1 MKVEEIS
8 EQQFYTFMKNYND
21 MYHFMH
27 DELYYD
33 YMKDNVTVHLL
44 GLIDNMDNVIGVSM
58 LSEYPLVR
66 SFKAMSTHSGP
77 VIEDFT
83 NEKLERFIKGIDDFA
98 KSKGAVTL
106 TFSPYT
112 IYQMRDRD
120 GNVIEDDPKNN
131 KEIIRIFS
139 RNGFKHHGFTRQMIF
154 GESIRFL
161 SVVDISGSLDE
172 ILKNMDRSTRYN
184 TRQIEMLP
192 LKLKYLDESEYDR
205 FIEIYKDTEERLGF
219 DEIPESRINAQL
231 KSLKDKAY
239 IVLSQIDL
247 DQYIDEL
254 TKELTELTE
263 VLKEIE
269 QKETITR
276 GEKKRLNEQKNLV
289 KSREKRLREAEKHRD
304 KYGGLIDLSV
314 GMYYYNNNE
323 MVYLYSGSYPEH
335 SQYLGTNYVTWE
347 MIKKAKELGL
357 ERFNMFGIT
366 GNFHE
371 DASDYGVFKFKQGYN
386 AFIEELPGTFSKV
399 LRPVIHTLY
408 KIKDKLRN

>member
-8 EQQFYTFMKNYND
+8 EQEFYTFMKNYND

-33 YMKDNVTVHLL
+33 YVKEHTKTYLL
-44 GLIDNMDNVIGVSM
+44 GLKEEANLIGVS
-58 LSEYPLVR
+58 LISEYPFLR
-66 SFKAMSTHSGP
+66 SFNAMSTHSGP

-131 KEIIRIFS
+131 EEIIRIFS
-139 RNGFKHHGFTRQMIF
+139 RNGFKHHGFTKQMIF

-172 ILKNMDRSTRYN
+172 ILKNMDRTTRYN
-184 TRQIEMLP
+184 TRQSEMLP

-205 FIEIYKDTEERLGF
+205 FIEIYKDTEKRLGF
-219 DEIPESRINAQL
+219 DEIPESRIKAQL
-231 KSLKDKAY
+231 KSLQDKAY

-254 TKELTELTE
+254 TEELKELTESLE
-263 VLKEIE
+263 ELE
-269 QKETITR
+269 QKESITR

-289 KSREKRLREAEKHRD
+289 KSRKKRLKSAEEHREQ
-304 KYGGLIDLSV
+304 YGGLIDLSV

-335 SQYLGTNYVTWE
+335 SQYLGTNFVTWE

-386 AFIEELPGTFSKV
+386 ASIEELPGTFSIV
-399 LRPVIHTLY
+399 NRPVIY
-408 KIKDKLRN
+408 KAKQLINKVR